1 MKNKFLL
8 ILIVAAALLCG
19 CEASQKGGGGEKFDG
34 TVGGLIEK
42 GPFVQGSTVTLSE
55 LNDKLEPTGKS
66 FTTTVINDQGV
77 FKFEKIALASPYV
90 KLSID
95 GFYFNEVRGEL
106 SRSRIVLSAYAE
118 VNSAD
123 QINVNVLT
131 HLEMERVKSLV
142 VNDKKSFAEAK
153 KQAQAE
159 VLKAFGITNEVSRPE
174 TISITANNSDAEVL
188 IAVSSILLSDY
199 RGYVEDAALTEM
211 LSKFTQDVADNGV
224 VNDQKLIDHIA
235 RSSEVLPV
243 KRIRENIVA
252 RYSELGKEVSVPDF
266 SEFVTGLWKPD
277 LSQPIKLTLKLRVG
291 AASGG
296 PRVASRAAYTD
307 VMEIKQADIFLF
319 SPSDNKLVYKTR
331 AKILTTK
338 ADIVDNT
345 VHLELPSSILE
356 EYVPDG
362 SSWSQ
367 PFNCA
372 VVVNS
377 GNDFSTFSGTMDDL
391 KFMSEKRTLA
401 ELNLASMADY
411 DFTKPYAPDSGFPM
425 FGAKDYLTVGYDADY
440 SQEISVTTMVARV
453 RVEFQGVGV
462 QSVTIKGVNGTSTL
476 GVSGGVTKAP
486 VEPKINITQKSHPT
500 NGNCFYIYPSSWDVT
515 MDYVVNGETLS
526 APAFMLGFNAGKAY
540 KVMIKSG
547 GIIDTNTEMGDNEVL
562 LPE

>member
-1 MKNKFLL
+1 MKNKFSL
-8 ILIVAAALLCG
+8 ILAVVATLFVG
-19 CEASQKGGGGEKFDG
+19 CEASQKGGGDG
-34 TVGGLIEK
+34 NFEGAIGGLIEK

-66 FTTTVINDQGV
+66 FTTTVINDQGA
-77 FKFEKIALASPYV
+77 FNFDKISLVSKYV

-95 GFYFNEVRGEL
+95 GFYFNEVRGKL
-106 SRSRIVLSAYAE
+106 SSSRIVLSAYAE
-118 VNSAD
+118 VSGAEP
-123 QINVNVLT
+123 INVNVLT

-153 KQAQAE
+153 KQAEAE
-159 VLKAFGITNEVSRPE
+159 VLKAFGITQDVSRPE
-174 TISITANNSDAEVL
+174 TITITANNSDAGVL

-199 RGYVEDAALTEM
+199 YSSVDDATLTEM

-235 RSSEVLPV
+235 RSSEVLPIE
-243 KRIRENIVA
+243 RIRENIVA
-252 RYSELGKEVSVPDF
+252 RYRELGKEVSVPDF
-266 SEFVTGLWKPD
+266 SEFVTGLWRPD

-319 SPSDNKLVYKTR
+319 SPSGNKFVYKTQ
-331 AKILTTK
+331 AKIATSK

-345 VHLELPSSILE
+345 VKLELPSSILGN
-356 EYVPDG
+356 VPG
-362 SSWSQ
+362 QTPSWSQ

-377 GNDFSTFSGTMDDL
+377 ANDFSNFSGTMDEL
-391 KFMSEKRTLA
+391 MAIIEKRTLA
-401 ELNLASMADY
+401 ELNLTSMVGH
-411 DFTKPYAPDSGFPM
+411 DFAKPYAPALGFPM
-425 FGAKDYLTVGYDADY
+425 FGKKDFLNVGYDADY
-440 SQEISVTTMVARV
+440 AQEISVTANVARV
-453 RVEFQGVGV
+453 RIEFQGVSV
-462 QSVTIKGVNGTSTL
+462 QSVTLKGVATASAIGRSAE
-476 GVSGGVTKAP
+476 GVS
-486 VEPKINITQKSHPT
+486 PKTNITQTSHPAD
-500 NGNCFYIYPSSWDVT
+500 GNCFYIFPSFWDVS

-526 APAFMLGFNAGKAY
+526 APAFILGFNAGKAY

-562 LPE
+562 LP